1 MEKNKFLMFLFA
13 MVPGMSHMYLGM
25 MKKGI
30 LLMSLFLAPLALIF
44 LTRGGLEIISCI
56 LPVVWCYSFFDTFR
70 YKNHSKEERYHLD
83 EEFYKVFKIFCLQE
97 AVPMLM
103 RRKKLVG
110 ICCIFLGVYTFIYN
124 ILGYFTNFFGRLFL
138 SCYLI
143 LSKVPTLLVV
153 LFLLKLGIDLLH
165 AEDDDFVAYSVK
177 KQKNIY
183 QNEVQPKKE
192 AESKTTQEI
201 PKEEII
207 KTEAEQSNEQ
217 REEEVMDIQKEQQ
230 IEINLEKGEK
240 IVEPIFLEK
249 RIEE

>member
-103 RRKKLVG
+103 RRKISRHL
-110 ICCIFLGVYTFIYN
+110 L
-124 ILGYFTNFFGRLFL
+124 YFFRSL
-138 SCYLI
+138 YLY
-143 LSKVPTLLVV
+143 L
-153 LFLLKLGIDLLH
+153 
-165 AEDDDFVAYSVK
+165 
-177 KQKNIY
+177 
-183 QNEVQPKKE
+183 
-192 AESKTTQEI
+192 
-201 PKEEII
+201 
-207 KTEAEQSNEQ
+207 
-217 REEEVMDIQKEQQ
+217 
-230 IEINLEKGEK
+230 
-240 IVEPIFLEK
+240 
-249 RIEE
+249 